1 MGPTSVYFDGFLKNV
16 ISAAVILD
24 LTYYFI
30 AQDSLLYSRVKIK
43 LSRSLKL
50 PEFIDNRHMN
60 VVSLS
65 ALRTGRLEPHEILR
79 VLISVRGWVDPR
91 AIVRSAGKS
100 IANPNDPNKNRTQDL
115 PDCSAVPQPRAPY
128 NRVGTANVLYIRSLV
143 CLNLFPTCFSL
154 SYDIVHPKQPYVF
167 ICSTTVELGYN
178 VKKGTEYSVSYK
190 RVLL

>member
-1 MGPTSVYFDGFLKNV
+1 VGPTSVYFDGFLKNV

-79 VLISVRGWVDPR
+79 VLISVRG
-91 AIVRSAGKS
+91 
-100 IANPNDPNKNRTQDL
+100 
-115 PDCSAVPQPRAPY
+115 
-128 NRVGTANVLYIRSLV
+128 
-143 CLNLFPTCFSL
+143 
-154 SYDIVHPKQPYVF
+154 
-167 ICSTTVELGYN
+167 
-178 VKKGTEYSVSYK
+178 
-190 RVLL
+190 